1 MAAMMQSPRRRICRA
16 LRVLLVVALALAA
29 LLALLTSTTTPT
41 ALPPPPPQRTTSTH
55 QQHRHTLRAVQEEV
69 ITSST
74 PTAAHD
80 DDEDDAVLLPDWE
93 VLVLLRPGAPAP
105 ATTTSWCVFPGS
117 GAASPAR
124 SLGRM
129 PTSGRHAYTC
139 AMPVPERRHN
149 KPFFRAPTLRVMT
162 TPTPSSSSETPS
174 SSSSSSETPSSSSET
189 PPREGREMLR
199 WRSGR
204 LAYDAAALR
213 DTGDVLVFAKGVN
226 PRQGVNRNASDVRC
240 VYYRRS
246 DGVVASLPAATSA
259 QQVFRCP
266 PPPPGTATTG
276 KGILRVTLAVAGGEP
291 IPSMA
296 TYTPPPPPPEE
307 KAAVVCACTMVRDV
321 AKFLREWVVYH
332 SAIGV
337 DRFVLYDNGSQDELE
352 GQVRQLVTAGGFD
365 VSMHIWPWP
374 KTQEAGFSYAAA
386 AHRGSCQWM
395 AFVDVDEFIFSQ
407 AWAHDQSKPSK
418 SMEMVLAGVE
428 ADVGQV
434 TLGCKDFGPSGHT
447 KHPPEGVTQGYTCRR
462 RAEERHKSL
471 VRLDALEP
479 SLINSIHHFQVR
491 PQFRWQRLTKAQV
504 NHYKYQAWDEFKLKF
519 RRRVSSYVAD
529 WTEPLNHGSRDRT
542 PGLGLQAV
550 EPPGWPHSFCE
561 VEDAMLADVTR
572 RWFGVL

>member
-1 MAAMMQSPRRRICRA
+1 MQSPRRRICRA
-16 LRVLLVVALALAA
+16 LR
-29 LLALLTSTTTPT
+29 
-41 ALPPPPPQRTTSTH
+41 
-55 QQHRHTLRAVQEEV
+55 EEA

-74 PTAAHD
+74 HTAAAGAHD
-80 DDEDDAVLLPDWE
+80 IDEDDAVLLPDWE

-105 ATTTSWCVFPGS
+105 ATTSSWCVFPGS

-149 KPFFRAPTLRVMT
+149 KPFFRAPTLRLTTTT
-162 TPTPSSSSETPS
+162 TP
-174 SSSSSSETPSSSSET
+174 SSSET
-189 PPREGREMLR
+189 PPPREEGREMLR

-266 PPPPGTATTG
+266 PPPPETTTTG

-296 TYTPPPPPPEE
+296 TYTPPPPPED

-337 DRFVLYDNGSQDELE
+337 DRFVLYDNGSQDELD
-352 GQVRQLVTAGGFD
+352 GQVRQLVTAGG
-365 VSMHIWPWP
+365 
-374 KTQEAGFSYAAA
+374 
-386 AHRGSCQWM
+386 
-395 AFVDVDEFIFSQ
+395 
-407 AWAHDQSKPSK
+407 
-418 SMEMVLAGVE
+418 L
-428 ADVGQV
+428 
-434 TLGCKDFGPSGHT
+434 
-447 KHPPEGVTQGYTCRR
+447 
-462 RAEERHKSL
+462 
-471 VRLDALEP
+471 
-479 SLINSIHHFQVR
+479 
-491 PQFRWQRLTKAQV
+491 
-504 NHYKYQAWDEFKLKF
+504 
-519 RRRVSSYVAD
+519 
-529 WTEPLNHGSRDRT
+529 
-542 PGLGLQAV
+542 
-550 EPPGWPHSFCE
+550 
-561 VEDAMLADVTR
+561 TR
-572 RWFGVL
+572 R